1 LDWFLIYQ
9 SVIYFINLIA
19 TVVQM
24 QIYARNLIGRLIP
37 LKVKSSDTI
46 INVKKKIQEEE
57 GIPVEQQR
65 LILAGKQLDDNLTLA
80 DYNIQE
86 KSILNVVLRLT
97 GS

>member
-1 LDWFLIYQ
+1 LIYE

-19 TVVQM
+19 TVVQI
-24 QIYARNLIGRLIP
+24 QIYARDLRGRLIP

-46 INVKKKIQEEE
+46 INVKKKIQEKE

-65 LILAGKQLDDNLTLA
+65 LILCNLLDDNLTLA
-80 DYNIQE
+80 NYNIQE
-86 KSILNVVLRLT
+86 KSIIHLVIRLT

>member
-1 LDWFLIYQ
+1 LIYE

-19 TVVQM
+19 TVVQI
-24 QIYARNLIGRLIP
+24 QIYARDLRGRLIP

-46 INVKKKIQEEE
+46 INVKKKIQEKE

-65 LILAGKQLDDNLTLA
+65 LILGNHLLDDNLTLA
-80 DYNIQE
+80 NYNIQE
-86 KSILNVVLRLT
+86 KSIIHLVIRLT

>member
-1 LDWFLIYQ
+1 LIYE

-19 TVVQM
+19 TVVQI
-24 QIYARNLIGRLIP
+24 QIYARDLRGRLIP

>member
-46 INVKKKIQEEE
+46 INVKKKIQEKE

-65 LILAGKQLDDNLTLA
+65 LILGNHLLDDNLTLA
-80 DYNIQE
+80 NYNIQE
-86 KSILNVVLRLT
+86 KSIIHLVIRLT